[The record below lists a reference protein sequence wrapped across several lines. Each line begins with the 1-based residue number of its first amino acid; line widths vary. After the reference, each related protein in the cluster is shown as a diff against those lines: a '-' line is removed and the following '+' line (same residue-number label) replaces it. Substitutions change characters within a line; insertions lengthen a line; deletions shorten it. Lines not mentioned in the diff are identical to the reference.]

1 MKFRSLALLLLLGLC
16 VSRVQAQT
24 MSSAEIPLQRAQIA
38 PGALTGERTV
48 VQPGNNLW
56 QIARRSYGKGTQY
69 SVIYDANRAQ
79 IRDPDLIYPGQV
91 FVIPPDR

>member
-1 MKFRSLALLLLLGLC
+1 LRVDELGAGG
-16 VSRVQAQT
+16 RVVRR
-24 MSSAEIPLQRAQIA
+24 AETPLQRAPIELGTLA
-38 PGALTGERTV
+38 GERTV

-69 SVIYDANRAQ
+69 SVIYDANRMQ
-79 IRDPDLIYPGQV
+79 IRDPDLIYPGQI